1 MRLVTR
7 LIILFGLSALL
18 MLTGC
23 NLQTD
28 PGGQP
33 TEPILT
39 MPPSPAD
46 TPFPTAQP
54 EPTAT
59 TVEPI
64 SLTAALAEQLGIPEA
79 GVQFTIRQEDGSFV
93 RGDLAQG
100 DYFLAALSPGG
111 WVVVYNGPDLPG
123 CRALDSYDFPPD
135 MAPEC
140 VGAAGELIV
149 RAADDT
155 TAIGLALSKR
165 LDIPFDELGFLLS
178 ENTGSYARGI
188 LPEGYFL
195 AARDESGWVIV
206 YDGQATPTCADI
218 DPFEFPADL
227 VSECLDANG
236 NPVARSAF
244 AATLQAALAALLDIP
259 ESQLIYTVNQ
269 QTPQHARGT
278 LSQGGYFLAAR
289 EASGWLIVYDGQGTP
304 ACEVIA
310 PYDFPVDM
318 VPECLDS
325 VGNLVRL
332 GAAAQVTPLPTP
344 GPAGDPD
351 LPDGAPT
358 WTHTFNNADGW
369 GLYEDDYVSFTV
381 EDGAA
386 VLTAFQ
392 GDSWDGW
399 MLSFSTL
406 SDYYLEGS
414 FTYDADC
421 SGLDRAGLVFRQN
434 KPEETYIGY
443 LFSVSCDGRYALRK
457 WDGAA
462 FTNLIPWT
470 PSDLIEID
478 PDKPVRLGILADGNN
493 LALYFDGQKLAETA
507 DSSYSEGRF
516 GLLVASENTED
527 FEVRVGEIAFWTLP

>member
-1 MRLVTR
+1 MRLLTR
-7 LIILFGLSALL
+7 FLIVCGLSVLL

-23 NLQTD
+23 NLQAD
-28 PGGQP
+28 PGGQTP
-33 TEPILT
+33 EPILT
-39 MPPSPAD
+39 MPPPPTD
-46 TPFPTAQP
+46 TPFPTSQP
-54 EPTAT
+54 APTAT
-59 TVEPI
+59 VFEPV
-64 SLTAALAEQLGIPEA
+64 SLTAALAEVLGIPEA
-79 GVQFTIRQEDGSFV
+79 GVQFTLRQEEAAFIK
-93 RGDLAQG
+93 GDLPQG
-100 DYFLAALSPGG
+100 GYFLAAEAADG
-111 WVVVYNGPDLPG
+111 WTIVYNGEDLPT
-123 CRALDSYDFPPD
+123 CATLERFDFPPD

-140 VGAAGELIV
+140 VDAAGKLIV
-149 RAADDT
+149 RATDDT

-165 LDIPFDELGFLLS
+165 VGIPFEELGFLLS
-178 ENTGSYARGI
+178 ENTGTHARGI

-206 YDGQATPTCADI
+206 YDGQATPACAEI
-218 DPFEFPADL
+218 DRFEFPADM

-236 NPVARSAF
+236 NPVART
-244 AATLQAALAALLDIP
+244 AATLQAALAARLDVP
-259 ESQLIYTVNQ
+259 ESQLVYVVNQ
-269 QTPQHARGT
+269 QTSQHARGT
-278 LSQGGYFLAAR
+278 LSLGGYFLAAR
-289 EASGWLIVYDGQGTP
+289 EAGGWVIVYDGQATP
-304 ACEVIA
+304 SCEAIA
-310 PYDFPVDM
+310 PYDFPVAM
-318 VPECLDS
+318 APECLDS

-332 GAAAQVTPLPTP
+332 GGTAQATPIPTP

-351 LPDGAPT
+351 LPAGDPN

-399 MLSFSTL
+399 MLSWSTL
-406 SDYYLEGS
+406 SDYYLEGV

-457 WDGAA
+457 WDGTA

-470 PSDLIEID
+470 ASDLIEID
-478 PDKPVRLGILADGNN
+478 PDEPVRLGVLADGNR
-493 LALYFDGQKLAETA
+493 LALYINGQKLGEAA
-507 DSSYSEGRF
+507 DSAYSEGRF

-527 FEVRVGEIAFWTLP
+527 FKVLVDELSYWTLP